1 MPDIAPGVRLTAA
14 AKVLRLLTDAPG
26 STTPPE
32 PVEASAGAWAVPW
45 SLAVLVLLLIAV
57 AAAIVLRARRNRAR
71 RKAREAAPGRDA
83 VQAAMG

>member
-1 MPDIAPGVRLTAA
+1 MPDVTPPGVRLTAA
-14 AKVLRLLTDAPG
+14 AKVLHLLTEPPG

-45 SLAVLVLLLIAV
+45 SLAVLVLLL
-57 AAAIVLRARRNRAR
+57 ARRNRAR